1 MKTYK
6 QNEGKNISGSLTET
20 DRDNVVSM
28 VIQNAADLGLFIRT
42 NSDGKSFLWKTQANL
57 IDIHHIATDQ
67 IFICVGPDSPL
78 YDKKEV
84 TIEDAKS
91 TRLLLLT

>member
-1 MKTYK
+1 MLHLNVLTLPMIFFLKTYK

-42 NSDGKSFLWKTQANL
+42 NSDGKSFFVENSGK
-57 IDIHHIATDQ
+57 
-67 IFICVGPDSPL
+67 PD
-78 YDKKEV
+78 
-84 TIEDAKS
+84 
-91 TRLLLLT
+91 

>member
-57 IDIHHIATDQ
+57 IDIHHIATDH

-78 YDKKEV
+78 YDKK
-84 TIEDAKS
+84 K
-91 TRLLLLT
+91 